1 MFIHFIL
8 VYGATFFVAVY
19 PLEGSK
25 IGAGT
30 EKIKIFEFF
39 CQNIWRI
46 QK

>member
-1 MFIHFIL
+1 
-8 VYGATFFVAVY
+8 VAVY